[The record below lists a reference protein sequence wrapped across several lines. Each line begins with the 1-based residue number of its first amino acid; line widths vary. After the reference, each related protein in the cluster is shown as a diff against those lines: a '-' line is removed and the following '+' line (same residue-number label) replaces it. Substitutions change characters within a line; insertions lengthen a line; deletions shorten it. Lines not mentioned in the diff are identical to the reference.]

1 MNQVIILIA
10 VTFVVLLIVSLLVNI
25 VRLTYYYRK
34 EVRALD
40 KKIKELEE
48 EIEELQYE
56 QQKYL

>member
-10 VTFVVLLIVSLLVNI
+10 VTFVVLLIVSFLVNI

-34 EVRALD
+34 DQEFY
-40 KKIKELEE
+40 KKRIEELEE